1 MDNMS
6 LTDIVSYE
14 GNEMEYSFARG
25 NVGVLT
31 DVQGGQR
38 NEFVIPLVES
48 GGGGETSHVF

>member
-1 MDNMS
+1 MA

-25 NVGVLT
+25 DVGVLT

-38 NEFVIPLVES
+38 NEFAIPLVES
-48 GGGGETSHVF
+48 GGGGETSHIF